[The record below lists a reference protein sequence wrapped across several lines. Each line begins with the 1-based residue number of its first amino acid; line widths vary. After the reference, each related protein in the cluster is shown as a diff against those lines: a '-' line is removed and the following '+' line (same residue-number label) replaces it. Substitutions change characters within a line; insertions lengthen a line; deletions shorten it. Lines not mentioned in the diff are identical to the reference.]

1 MLPTAG
7 AQIRAL
13 VLFLLSSGS
22 VATPLP
28 LYSSFEGST
37 DEDDYSVFPSSLPTI
52 FLLTEYRTTPVG
64 STVVKTDLLSQ
75 VANFLEENM
84 LLILVA
90 SSFFLLFFLIVC
102 GAIFMSQRRKV
113 NAYYPSSYPT
123 KMYVD
128 QRDKTGGAK
137 VFDDVPEKAAP
148 EQEREAVDSHRQLQ
162 DEIMKAARSL
172 RTPTKP
178 AAATAAEG
186 KENSQR
192 AAELCP
198 EDEAEAPCGSFL
210 EQQLSSFP
218 EEEEGELGE
227 DKARAA
233 AEVNTEPISDQPK
246 PQEDDSEQLH
256 PDKDDSQAPPTGRNL
271 RPSSLH
277 IHNDSATL
285 QLIAGEKTAF

>member
-178 AAATAAEG
+178 AAAAAEG
-186 KENSQR
+186 KENSQMPPPPGER
-192 AAELCP
+192 KTVKEQRSSVLKTRQRHLVAASWNSSSQVSLRRRRGSWVKTRPEL
-198 EDEAEAPCGSFL
+198 
-210 EQQLSSFP
+210 QQ
-218 EEEEGELGE
+218 
-227 DKARAA
+227 R
-233 AEVNTEPISDQPK
+233 
-246 PQEDDSEQLH
+246 
-256 PDKDDSQAPPTGRNL
+256 
-271 RPSSLH
+271 
-277 IHNDSATL
+277 
-285 QLIAGEKTAF
+285 